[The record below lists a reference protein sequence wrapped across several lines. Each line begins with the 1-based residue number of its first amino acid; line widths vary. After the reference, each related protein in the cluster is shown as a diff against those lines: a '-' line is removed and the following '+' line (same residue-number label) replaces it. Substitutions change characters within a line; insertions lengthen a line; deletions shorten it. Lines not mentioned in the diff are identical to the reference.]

1 MVLAH
6 HLAPGYTL
14 AQFQVE
20 TARAQGSRQHGES
33 HDWLIGLL

>member
-14 AQFQVE
+14 AQFQAE
-20 TARAQGSRQHGES
+20 TARAQGSRQSVGKAAI
-33 HDWLIGLL
+33 D